1 MWMAE
6 SERAAGLP
14 HRPAKSSM
22 GRTFAAPDN
31 APLRLARRRLFGR
44 GSPAGTPTAAA
55 QRGLLQIVRDFCDH
69 SNAVC
74 ADCSFPAL
82 VRGFAVSK

>member
-1 MWMAE
+1 MVE
-6 SERAAGLP
+6 VVSRPRGLHAGCFP
-14 HRPAKSSM
+14 VFGAFRC
-22 GRTFAAPDN
+22 
-31 APLRLARRRLFGR
+31 RLGSAGFHVVVRHGLFGC

-82 VRGFAVSK
+82 VRGFAAV